1 MIACESVEI
10 SCCMISSMLMSF
22 YVSTVW
28 IVVMKRYDSC
38 LLSSAT
44 PPSRHW

>member
-1 MIACESVEI
+1 
-10 SCCMISSMLMSF
+10 MLYDIF
-22 YVSTVW
+22 YAYELYASTVW

-44 PPSRHW
+44 PPSESW